1 MEILKQRILREGRIL
16 PGDILK
22 VDSFLNHQIDTA
34 LMNEIGREF
43 HRLFAD
49 EKITKILTIVASGI
63 TVAYATAQ
71 YFNNCPVLFAKKGAA
86 ANMGPDVYHAPVHSY
101 THNQDVE
108 VFVSRS
114 YLNDSDRVLIID
126 DFLANGKAL
135 SALVSVVRE
144 AGAQLAGCGVIV
156 EKAYQPGGKL
166 IRDQGIRLESLAK
179 IASMDP
185 ESGITFEE

>member
-1 MEILKQRILREGRIL
+1 MELLKQRILAEGRVL

-34 LMNEIGREF
+34 LMNEIGSEF

-49 EKITKILTIVASGI
+49 EDITKILTIEASGI

-71 YFNNCPVLFAKKGAA
+71 HFNNCPVLFAKKGAA

-108 VFVSRS
+108 IFVSRR
-114 YLNDSDRVLIID
+114 YLNEDDRVLIID

-135 SALVSVVRE
+135 AGLVSIVKE

-166 IRDQGIRLESLAK
+166 IRDQGIRLEALAR
-179 IASMDP
+179 IASMD
-185 ESGITFEE
+185 EENGIVFAE

>member
-1 MEILKQRILREGRIL
+1 MEILKQRILKEGRIL

-43 HRLFAD
+43 HRLFAA
-49 EKITKILTIVASGI
+49 EKITKIMTIEASGI
-63 TVAYATAQ
+63 AAAYATAQ
-71 YFNNCPVLFAKKGAA
+71 NFDNCPMLFAKKGEA

-114 YLNDSDRVLIID
+114 YLNESDRVLIID

-135 SALVSVVRE
+135 SALISIVRE
-144 AGAQLAGCGVIV
+144 AGAQLVGCGVIV
-156 EKAYQPGGKL
+156 EKAYQPGGQL
-166 IRDQGIRLESLAK
+166 IRDQGVRLQALAR

-185 ESGITFEE
+185 ETGITFAP

>member
-49 EKITKILTIVASGI
+49 EKITKILTIEASGI